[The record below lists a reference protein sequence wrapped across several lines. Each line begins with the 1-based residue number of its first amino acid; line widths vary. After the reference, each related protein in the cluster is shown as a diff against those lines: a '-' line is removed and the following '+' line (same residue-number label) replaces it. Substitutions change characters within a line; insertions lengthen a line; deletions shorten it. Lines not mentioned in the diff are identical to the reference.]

1 MPVSPKFNH
10 LKLTPQQL
18 PSTLKKPDHA
28 PTGRSTHT
36 ILSVE
41 DEEEE
46 DEEQPREAVPIA
58 APLDVALN
66 EN

>member
-1 MPVSPKFNH
+1 MTSPISPKFNH

-18 PSTLKKPDHA
+18 PSTLKKAEGGA

-41 DEEEE
+41 GEEEDDEEEL
-46 DEEQPREAVPIA
+46 PR
-58 APLDVALN
+58 
-66 EN
+66 